1 MFTDDLAYRTASH
14 GVQAFVDVANE
25 LSERKKRVAE
35 QQECESYLQLGIDA
49 FHWLMRADEHYRK
62 AVFTKQLAFDPTFDA
77 AFDHLCVEWLEPTSS
92 AENWLASLAARS
104 LSPPNAAEFLE
115 CVTEMRALL
124 AESREV
130 KGQIAMLRDKAVQSY
145 RTGDSDE
152 WRQ

>member
-25 LSERKKRVAE
+25 LSARQQRDAE

-62 AVFTKQLAFDPTFDA
+62 AVFSKQLAYDPAFDA
-77 AFDHLCVEWLEPTSS
+77 AFDHLCVEWLKPTDA
-92 AENWLASLAARS
+92 AEAWLSSLAARS
-104 LSPPNAAEFLE
+104 LSPPNAGEFQE

-124 AESREV
+124 AESRAV
-130 KGQIAMLRDKAVQSY
+130 KGELAALRDNAIESY
-145 RTGDSDE
+145 RAGDTDE
-152 WRQ
+152 WRP